1 MLHAVLLNIS
11 FSGSAAP
18 EQCPV
23 AVAITFLVDT
33 SSNVISPQNFEKQK
47 VLVQRIASRF
57 NVTNVGGIKI
67 IPYSDKPHEDNV
79 FSVQQGK
86 TFGEFAEQMRDL
98 HFLMGGCSRYD
109 LALNKGYN
117 EFQSLGG
124 PSNSQ
129 RVLVLLASG
138 KQPQYPRMTPA
149 YVQIKKTSALLREA
163 KILTYAVGIGNG
175 VRSSDLKIIATDP
188 SKVFMFES
196 FENLT
201 EGDIYKDIC
210 KSSGEL

>member
-1 MLHAVLLNIS
+1 
-11 FSGSAAP
+11 
-18 EQCPV
+18 
-23 AVAITFLVDT
+23 
-33 SSNVISPQNFEKQK
+33 
-47 VLVQRIASRF
+47 
-57 NVTNVGGIKI
+57 
-67 IPYSDKPHEDNV
+67 
-79 FSVQQGK
+79 
-86 TFGEFAEQMRDL
+86 MRDL

-129 RVLVLLASG
+129 HVLVLLASG

-149 YVQIKKTSALLREA
+149 YVQIEKTSALLREA
-163 KILTYAVGIGNG
+163 KILTYAVGIGNA